1 MGASEETI
9 ALLKSIDASLK
20 QLVAASKTAAAA
32 PVTVAGAASEA
43 ELDGKFG
50 DPEIKRDP
58 KRWLGASM
66 VGKRYSE
73 TTPDYLQCVADF
85 KAWQAQ
91 KDDEAKAV
99 DDKGR
104 PKSHWAHKDR
114 ALALGWAARLRSGW
128 KPAAPAAFDDNE
140 PIDFQ
145 AATKRQP
152 PRDTDDPFA
161 NDGRFDDAF

>member
-1 MGASEETI
+1 M
-9 ALLKSIDASLK
+9 
-20 QLVAASKTAAAA
+20 
-32 PVTVAGAASEA
+32 
-43 ELDGKFG
+43 
-50 DPEIKRDP
+50 
-58 KRWLGASM
+58 
-66 VGKRYSE
+66 
-73 TTPDYLQCVADF
+73 
-85 KAWQAQ
+85 
-91 KDDEAKAV
+91 DDEAKAV

-114 ALALGWAARLRSGW
+114 ALALGWAARLRAGW